1 MGSNPINLAV
11 RFILEISG
19 LLAFGRWGWLQADG
33 VFKYGLALGLP
44 LLAAVVWGTFA
55 VPGDPSRSGK
65 APVPVPGVLRLV
77 LELVYFSAAT
87 WALFAAGLPALGGIF
102 GGIVLMHYG
111 ISYDRI
117 AWLLKQQ

>member
-19 LLAFGRWGWLQADG
+19 MLALGRWGWLQSDG
-33 VFKYGLALGLP
+33 IFKYLLALGLP
-44 LLAAVVWGTFA
+44 LLAAAAWGTFG

-65 APVPVPGVLRLV
+65 APVPVPGLLRLL
-77 LELVYFSAAT
+77 LELVYFGAAT
-87 WALFAAGLPALGGIF
+87 WGLFAAGLPALGGIF

-111 ISYDRI
+111 VSYDRL
-117 AWLLKQQ
+117 AWLLKQR